1 MISQTNKPAISV
13 ITCLYNT
20 PTELFERCLN
30 GLINQTFKDFEVLI
44 VNDGSDKFLDENKAL
59 IESFNDSRF
68 KYFDTEHTGKSQTL
82 NFALLQAQ
90 GKYIA
95 INDADDVSYPER
107 FEYQHHFLE
116 FNIICDGKMWQT
128 PIISQLGINAVP
140 DNIIFPS
147 TEDSGDV
154 TNYNIYYNAVH
165 PCMMFNK
172 DKVLNNV
179 PFLFE
184 QIYDSMEDNVFNHIM
199 FYSGNIKMYYD
210 DKILIKYSKEN
221 PNAAHYDNLHGY
233 KKDGTFKLSFRT
245 FYHDEL
251 FKDAQFTCIL
261 LVNDIW
267 KEELEKTL
275 LNIIYT
281 SNNVKIII
289 SCYNVLLN
297 EEYYQKYSI
306 EGFLYNKSYNEALS
320 NAIQLCD
327 TEYLMVIS
335 KPIRFYIQDWDLYAI
350 RNFQSLYEYNFI
362 QPLLTGIDK
371 IDRDNYYN
379 NNGKDTTYKLRKGQ
393 YLILLDKEMTD
404 PKYSIDLYSEY
415 NTVHSIPI
423 IDNDLIFITKRDE
436 LIKIFNEKCFE
447 TNLLLNVYLS
457 LNEYLTGGSIL
468 IDTDIKCG
476 VIDNEMN
483 SFTNIENKFY
493 YYENYW
499 KIVNIFFNETKFLYE
514 KILYENLSKKD
525 VNYILNKI
533 DNDEFIKIKEDIK
546 KNHVYDMGW
555 FLKNVN
561 LKYPITFWANGK
573 IRNV

>member
-1 MISQTNKPAISV
+1 MISQHNRPAISV

-20 PTELFERCLN
+20 PTELFKRCLC
-30 GLINQTFKDFEVLI
+30 GLVNQTFKDFEVI
-44 VNDGSDKFLDENKAL
+44 IINDGSDKYLEDNKAL
-59 IESFNDSRF
+59 IESYNDPRF

-95 INDADDVSYPER
+95 INDADDVSYSER
-107 FEYQHHFLE
+107 FEYQYNFLE
-116 FNIICDGKMWQT
+116 YNTNYDV
-128 PIISQLGINAVP
+128 ISNAMISNPDRIVFPGIDESQDIN
-140 DNIIFPS
+140 
-147 TEDSGDV
+147 
-154 TNYNIYYNAVH
+154 NYNIYYDAVH

-199 FYSGNIKMYYD
+199 YYSGNVKMYYD
-210 DKILIKYSKEN
+210 NNVMLEYSKEN

-233 KKDGTFKLSFRT
+233 KKNGTFKLSFRT

-251 FKDAQFTCIL
+251 FKDAPFTCIL
-261 LVNDIW
+261 LVNKSW
-267 KEELEKTL
+267 QEELEKTL
-275 LNIIYT
+275 LNIRYT

-289 SCYNVLLN
+289 SFYDNVSLN
-297 EEYYQKYSI
+297 EQYYSKYSI
-306 EGFLYNKSYNEALS
+306 DGFLYSLSYIEALE
-320 NAIQLCD
+320 NGIQLCN

-335 KPIRFYIQDWDLYAI
+335 KPIRFYVQDWDMYSI
-350 RNFQSLYEYNFI
+350 RKFQSVYNYKFV

-379 NNGKDTTYKLRKGQ
+379 NNGKDTEYKLRKGN
-393 YLILLDKEMTD
+393 YLVLLDKEMID
-404 PKYSIDLYSEY
+404 PKYTIDLYSEY
-415 NTVHSIPI
+415 ITTSNIPI
-423 IDNDLIFITKRDE
+423 IDNDLIFITKKDE
-436 LIKIFNEKCFE
+436 MLKIFQDKCLR

-457 LNEYLTGGSIL
+457 LNEYLRGGSIC

-514 KILYENLSKKD
+514 KILYENL
-525 VNYILNKI
+525 NKI
-533 DNDEFIKIKEDIK
+533 DARQILSNTETEEFINL
-546 KNHVYDMGW
+546 KNQVKATHKYDLGW
-555 FLKNVN
+555 FLKNIN
-561 LKYPITFWANGK
+561 LKYPIMFWTKDNY
-573 IRNV
+573 

>member
-116 FNIICDGKMWQT
+116 FNSEYEG
-128 PIISQLGINAVP
+128 ISNAMISVP